1 MRTHIIRIHPVTR
14 DNWEQAIEISLH
26 ENQKHLV
33 PSITE
38 GLAYAYI
45 KPWDEA
51 FDPYVLQIEEQVIGF
66 FYLSYTPESLDN
78 YWIGGFQIDKKFQG
92 QGMGKRA
99 LRAIIDFITDKHPLC
114 HVLSLTVER
123 DNHIAQHLYTSMSF
137 VSENLTNSDDEII
150 YRLKIR

>member
-1 MRTHIIRIHPVTR
+1 MRTHIIQIHPVTR
-14 DNWEQAIEISLH
+14 DNWEQALEISLH

-38 GLAYAYI
+38 RLAYAYI

-51 FDPYVLQIEEQVIGF
+51 FDPYVLQIEGKIIGF
-66 FYLSYTPESLDN
+66 FYISYTPESTDN
-78 YWIGGFQIDKKFQG
+78 YWIGGFQIDKTSQG

-99 LRAIIDFITDKHPLC
+99 LRAIIDFITYKHPLC
-114 HVLSLTVER
+114 QIISLTVER
-123 DNHIAQHLYTSMSF
+123 GNHIAQHLYTSMSF

>member
-1 MRTHIIRIHPVTR
+1 MITHIIQIHPVTR
-14 DNWEQAIEISLH
+14 DNWVQALQISLH
-26 ENQKHLV
+26 ENQKLLV

-51 FDPYVLQIEEQVIGF
+51 FDPYVLQIEGKIMGF
-66 FYLSYTPESLDN
+66 FYISYTPESTDN
-78 YWIGGFQIDKKFQG
+78 YWIGGFQIDKTFQG

-99 LRAIIDFITDKHPLC
+99 LRAIIDFINYKHPLC
-114 HVLSLTVER
+114 QIISLTVER

-137 VSENLTNSDDEII
+137 ISENLTNSDDEVI